1 MTTIMSLFEALSRL
15 ENNAPT
21 ILKKGEYRINND
33 SVAIEAGAKKGFIRK
48 EKREHREI
56 VEAIKKC
63 QSSWKPRPDI
73 TEWKSKCESLSRKNK
88 HLQMQLNEAWARE
101 VLLAQRLNKLE
112 KILAKQSNIIDFP
125 KR

>member
-15 ENNAPT
+15 ENNAPI

-48 EKREHREI
+48 EKREHHEI
-56 VEAIKKC
+56 LEAIKKC
-63 QSSWKPRPDI
+63 QLSWRPRPDI
-73 TEWKSKCESLSRKNK
+73 AEWKSKCESLTKKNK
-88 HLQMQLNEAWARE
+88 SLHMQLHEAWARE
-101 VLLAQRLNKLE
+101 VLLAQRLNELE
-112 KILAKQSNIIDFP
+112 KILAKRSNIIDFP

>member
-15 ENNAPT
+15 ENNSPT

-48 EKREHREI
+48 EKREHHEI

-63 QSSWKPRPDI
+63 QLSWKPRPDI
-73 TEWKSKCESLSRKNK
+73 AEWRSKCASLKFKNER
-88 HLQMQLNEAWARE
+88 LQMQLNEAWARE
-101 VLLAQRLNKLE
+101 VLLTRRLDELE
-112 KILAKQSNIIDFP
+112 RILAKRSNIIDFP

>member
-1 MTTIMSLFEALSRL
+1 MITIMSLFEALSRL

-48 EKREHREI
+48 EKREHQGI
-56 VEAIKKC
+56 LEAIKKS
-63 QSSWKPRPDI
+63 QLSWRPRPDI
-73 TEWKSKCESLSRKNK
+73 TEWKSKCESLNLKNK
-88 HLQMQLNEAWARE
+88 RLQMQLNEAWARE
-101 VLLAQRLNKLE
+101 VLLAHRLNELE
-112 KILAKQSNIIDFP
+112 KILAKRSNIIDFP